1 MLKAQPGN
9 YETMKILGSL
19 YATSD
24 NEEKR
29 KIAVT
34 HLKKVTE
41 QYPEDVEAWIGRQLM
56 ASLNE
61 LFFEWW
67 IYLLMGWLNDWL
79 ISYLPLVIILMEF
92 LFFFIYVDDFFMMFF
107 F

>member
-1 MLKAQPGN
+1 MALPANVRLVAPLLKGEKAQFWWIVYVQLYVVQVLKAQPGN

-41 QYPEDVEAWIGRQLM
+41 QYPEDVEAWIGKSMPQKYAVVEGFRI
-56 ASLNE
+56 A
-61 LFFEWW
+61 
-67 IYLLMGWLNDWL
+67 IK
-79 ISYLPLVIILMEF
+79 
-92 LFFFIYVDDFFMMFF
+92 
-107 F
+107 

>member
-1 MLKAQPGN
+1 MYIYRGDMENAAQCFEKVLKAQPGN

-29 KIAVT
+29 KIAVN

-41 QYPEDVEAWIGRQLM
+41 QYPEDVEAWIGKRARTHVQLIEGF
-56 ASLNE
+56 ALTG
-61 LFFEWW
+61 
-67 IYLLMGWLNDWL
+67 LLMDLR
-79 ISYLPLVIILMEF
+79 
-92 LFFFIYVDDFFMMFF
+92 
-107 F
+107 

>member
-1 MLKAQPGN
+1 VCLQVLKAQPGN

-41 QYPEDVEAWIGRQLM
+41 QYPEDVEAWIGKRMQQKY
-56 ASLNE
+56 AIVEVPNSN
-61 LFFEWW
+61 
-67 IYLLMGWLNDWL
+67 
-79 ISYLPLVIILMEF
+79 
-92 LFFFIYVDDFFMMFF
+92 
-107 F
+107 